1 MTNVALKQ
9 YDIRELCDILR
20 EYNEVHIISMNGVTN
35 MIVSYDEVLVEIG
48 NGVLYLVI
56 GEDINNTKHSSR
68 VKLFYNAIRVVR
80 EFNEDNL
87 VEITVQDKSSFVY
100 VQNKVLKR
108 EQQRARKYKYINQI
122 ID

>member
-80 EFNEDNL
+80 EFEEDNL

>member
-80 EFNEDNL
+80 EFEEDNL
-87 VEITVQDKSSFVY
+87 VEITV
-100 VQNKVLKR
+100 
-108 EQQRARKYKYINQI
+108 
-122 ID
+122 